1 MCPKSPIFLT
11 PRSTHIRAHT
21 HTHPH
26 PHTRAH
32 THPQPHTHTHP
43 HPHLP
48 THKQSLRGT
57 VADKQG
63 AFAGE
68 VHDDEPRIDGDKAA
82 FAGIDDHFRVAVNAV
97 RVSDNLDPVVAD
109 VPLKLAAYRLAK
121 DLVRASVACVGGG
134 GGVLKG

>member
-1 MCPKSPIFLT
+1 MTFKLPGVQTVTHVTLDPVDGHVT
-11 PRSTHIRAHT
+11 STTITTQEGDAAAAVA
-21 HTHPH
+21 PVA
-26 PHTRAH
+26 PVA
-32 THPQPHTHTHP
+32 
-43 HPHLP
+43 
-48 THKQSLRGT
+48 G
-57 VADKQG
+57 ADKQG

-121 DLVRASVACVGGG
+121 DLVRACVRGVCWMGACVQYCLGL
-134 GGVLKG
+134 VFHRH